1 MKKVIIKNKEGQHT
15 HGAEMLDPQAWIAD
29 GIAGNWWGKPERWV
43 LHKDEPMAEGYDE
56 ADVLEERIVED
67 YPAVDPVLISE
78 AMPGS
83 PAVMDEAGNIVE
95 AEIQEV
101 PAVYSEA
108 IPARTHREVKLRAEY
123 QIEIVDIT
131 EAVALEKL
139 STEALRYLESTDWKV
154 LRHIR
159 QKALGI
165 TTSMSDEEYLEFE
178 LSRVEAANKVIR

>member
-1 MKKVIIKNKEGQHT
+1 
-15 HGAEMLDPQAWIAD
+15 MLDPQAWIAD
-29 GIAGNWWGKPERWV
+29 GVAGNWWGKPERWV
-43 LHKDEPMAEGYDE
+43 HHKDEPMAEGYDE

-67 YPAVDPVLISE
+67 YPAIEPVLISE
-78 AMPGS
+78 AIPGS

-95 AEIQEV
+95 AEIPEV
-101 PAVYSEA
+101 HAVYSEA

-123 QIEIVDIT
+123 TVEVVDIT